1 MLNVED
7 VLAGLTLA
15 EKISLLTGSDMWHTT
30 SLDRLNIPPVR
41 MTDGR
46 MYTLVC
52 DVNRIQ
58 SKKLI
63 CVDNCSGWR
72 AGDSVLRRSGLE
84 LLSSE
89 WQFGSA
95 LIARANRVRYIA

>member
-1 MLNVED
+1 MLNVEE

-15 EKISLLTGSDMWHTT
+15 EKISLLTGSDLWHTT

-52 DVNRIQ
+52 DVDRIRSKSLIGVENR
-58 SKKLI
+58 
-63 CVDNCSGWR
+63 SGRR
-72 AGDSVLRRSGLE
+72 AGDGVLRRSGLE

-89 WQFGSA
+89 WQFASA
-95 LIARANRVRYIA
+95 LHSEG